1 MASLSR
7 NSKTGRRLIQFTDRD
22 GNRQTIR
29 LGAAT
34 AKDAKTIQGHVEKL
48 IVGKLGNTAVDADTA
63 AWLGVLDGELRERLA
78 RVGLVEPREKL
89 NVPTVAEWVAAY
101 IAGRTDVKPNTLR
114 NLKQAGKDLAPYL
127 GSKRLD
133 EVTEGDGN
141 GYRAFLKGRGLGEAT
156 TRRQLKRAKQFLAAA
171 VKARLLAVNPFAGL
185 RCGQWSN
192 PDRYYYVTP
201 AEALAVLAA
210 CPDAETRLIFAL
222 ARYGGLRCPSEILAL
237 RWGDIDWAAGRF
249 IVHSTKTEGHAH
261 GGVRLV
267 PIFPELAGPL
277 ADAFDAAAEGA
288 EHVIVRYRSPDVNLR
303 TRFTKII
310 LRAGLTPWG
319 KLFQN
324 CRSSRE
330 TELCEEYPLHVVCG
344 WLGNTTTVAQK
355 HYLQTTEEHFAKA
368 TKKPPQEA
376 LQKALHNALQHGAE
390 TGGMGMQAEGAELIG
405 ANVYGPVQ
413 NNTTPCDC
421 KGLWQIPPR
430 GLEPLS
436 PG

>member
-1 MASLSR
+1 
-7 NSKTGRRLIQFTDRD
+7 
-22 GNRQTIR
+22 
-29 LGAAT
+29 
-34 AKDAKTIQGHVEKL
+34 
-48 IVGKLGNTAVDADTA
+48 
-63 AWLGVLDGELRERLA
+63 
-78 RVGLVEPREKL
+78 
-89 NVPTVAEWVAAY
+89 VPTVAEWVAGY
-101 IAGRTDVKPNTLR
+101 IAGRTDIKPNTLS
-114 NLKQAGKDLAPYL
+114 NFKQAEKSLAAYFAD
-127 GSKRLD
+127 KRLD
-133 EVTEGDGN
+133 AVTEADGDGF
-141 GYRAFLKGRGLGEAT
+141 RAFLKGRGLGEAT
-156 TRRQLKRAKQFLAAA
+156 IRRRLKRGKQFFAAA
-171 VKARLLAVNPFAGL
+171 VKARLLAVNPLGGL

-201 AEALAVLAA
+201 ADAMAVLGA

-237 RWGDIDWAAGRF
+237 RWGDINWEKERF
-249 IVHSTKTEGHAH
+249 TVHSSKTEGHAH

-288 EHVIVRYRSPDVNLR
+288 EYIITRYRSPEVNLR
-303 TRFTKII
+303 TRFNKII
-310 LRAGLTPWG
+310 LRAGLKPWG

-344 WLGNTTTVAQK
+344 WLGNTTTIAAK

-376 LQKALHNALQHGAE
+376 LRKALHNALQQGAE

-405 ANVYGPVQ
+405 ADVYGPVHK
-413 NNTTPCDC
+413 NTTPCNC